1 MTTRKLFSDRLWQR
15 ASDAMNTEFYRGP
28 YSSQLEATL
37 THAHTTSGHATSR
50 QSSCRNA
57 HLAMSANMTQEVT
70 FITSMLACCG
80 TGCQLNG
87 QPNCTI
93 SDMMPRPIAFRPG

>member
-1 MTTRKLFSDRLWQR
+1 MR
-15 ASDAMNTEFYRGP
+15 
-28 YSSQLEATL
+28 
-37 THAHTTSGHATSR
+37 TSGVQVRCYEHRNLQKSLLLPSGGNNTQTRTLRHATSR

-57 HLAMSANMTQEVT
+57 HLAISANMTQEVT
-70 FITSMLACCG
+70 FITSMFACCG

-93 SDMMPRPIAFRPG
+93 SEMMPRPIALRPG